1 MFKGQNHG
9 QPFAAFLQAD
19 NHQQALN
26 KNKQSEHNYGRDTPY
41 KAMDDS
47 ATLFTHP
54 VIVRGADVED
64 GVTKTPCLRDCGLVG
79 ALNDRSAG
87 VVDNTDGHRGG
98 CTLVREHAVVCIDL
112 KLKNKE
118 KMFYFT
124 YSTEALRTF
133 PPLLHK
139 CRVILMR
146 FCARSLK

>member
-1 MFKGQNHG
+1 
-9 QPFAAFLQAD
+9 
-19 NHQQALN
+19 
-26 KNKQSEHNYGRDTPY
+26 
-41 KAMDDS
+41 MDDS

-124 YSTEALRTF
+124 YSTEALRLLHF

-139 CRVILMR
+139 CWVFVQGHWNEI
-146 FCARSLK
+146 KNQK